1 MDNSEK
7 DDSTDRQ
14 HAVDDGSLRTI
25 AVRGGTQTAGG
36 GDLRRSASMA
46 GPHVLGR
53 KSGRLQALFY
63 QFEGESNTAPQEV
76 IESEGV
82 WRCLAVSKLGQ
93 VKLCAGGWHTGPRFG
108 KQTCIDEVDYDVD
121 AYPEPSPQ
129 NGQ

>member
-1 MDNSEK
+1 MTPHTTNGRATEEIYELLLHAAAR
-7 DDSTDRQ
+7 RQ
-14 HAVDDGSLRTI
+14 PVAASYDGLPR
-25 AVRGGTQTAGG
+25 
-36 GDLRRSASMA
+36 LLC
-46 GPHVLGR
+46 PHVLGR

-63 QFEGESNTAPQEV
+63 QFEGESKTTPQKV

-82 WRCLAVSKLGQ
+82 WRCLAVSKLRQ
-93 VKLCAGGWHTGPRFG
+93 VEACAGGWHTGPRFG